1 VLIHEAR
8 PSVER
13 EKGRKGLF
21 CSLVEEAGEER
32 EREVL
37 LTEAGA
43 KKKEK
48 EAEAEIRV
56 ATLVALSTTLVTL
69 SCYIEQE

>member
-1 VLIHEAR
+1 MRLVPAWRERKEGRDFSAR
-8 PSVER
+8 SWRRQER
-13 EKGRKGLF
+13 
-21 CSLVEEAGEER
+21 R